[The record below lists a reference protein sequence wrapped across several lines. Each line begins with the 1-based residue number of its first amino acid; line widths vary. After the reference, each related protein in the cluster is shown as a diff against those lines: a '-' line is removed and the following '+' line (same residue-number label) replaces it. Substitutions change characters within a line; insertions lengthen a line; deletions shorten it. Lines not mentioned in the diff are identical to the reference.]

1 MNDAG
6 AQRGA
11 LSQHLAGRMATALFV
26 GGGIGTLASALLPT
40 AQGVDRGGVIVVGL
54 MAMGVGITAWYV
66 PWQRWS
72 ERATLWLVPVAFGLI
87 ALANHFAGA
96 EPFRY
101 GIFFVVSF
109 AWIGFAHRRGTSVV
123 FSPLLALAY
132 LLPLYTTDNATPTA
146 LASLALVGPIC
157 LAVGESMAWIS
168 ERLRVAEIDLRRI
181 HGDARFRSLIQNSSD
196 VIVILEP
203 DLTIRYETPSIE
215 RVLGHSVEE
224 RLGRTPLDIIH
235 PDDAP
240 SVQTTL
246 EQVTLN
252 AGVERRFECR
262 ARHADGSWHV
272 VQGIAKNMIDHEPVG
287 GVVVTYRDITDQK
300 ELEEQLRRQ
309 AFHDDLTG
317 LPNRALFIERL
328 QHAIDRLARQ
338 SAPIAVLFIDLDDFK
353 TVNDSL
359 GHTAGDRLLAAVA
372 KRARACL
379 RSVDTIARLGGDEF
393 AVLLEDVADAEVP
406 SQVAGRILAAVRR
419 PLRLDRQELS
429 IGASIGIAVAHSPKQ
444 TAADLLRN
452 ADLAMYS
459 AKDHGKGCVEV
470 FETKLKRAATARLR
484 LRLDLE
490 RALDAGE
497 FALRY
502 QPLVNLG
509 TGALVGMEALARWHH
524 PRRGEMMPGD
534 FIGLAEESG
543 LILPL
548 GRWVLSEA
556 CRQARTWQ
564 TEGIGQPG
572 ALAVSVNVSVRQ
584 IHDPGFADD
593 VATTLGRLDLDPGLL
608 TLEITE
614 SVLMQ
619 DTTLTQ
625 SSLGRLKAVGVRLV
639 IDDFG
644 TGYSSLSY
652 LRRFPIDGVKIDRSF
667 IDAVDTD
674 RQEADLVRSIITL
687 SRRLKLETVAEGIER
702 WGQLA
707 RLRALGADIGQGYY
721 LSTPLEA
728 SEVADFVRCFNLEE
742 RAIGREA

>member
-1 MNDAG
+1 MNVG
-6 AQRGA
+6 GGPREA

-26 GGGIGTLASALLPT
+26 GGGIGTLASTLLPT
-40 AQGVDRGGVIVVGL
+40 AQSVDRVGVLVVGL
-54 MAMGVGITAWYV
+54 TAVGVGIKAWYL

-72 ERATLWLVPVAFGLI
+72 ERATLWLVPVAFALI

-109 AWIGFAHRRGTSVV
+109 AWIGFAHRPGTSLA
-123 FSPLLALAY
+123 FTPLLVVAY
-132 LLPLYTTDNATPTA
+132 LLPLVTTGSATPTA
-146 LASLALVGPIC
+146 LASLVMVGPIC

-181 HGDARFRSLIQNSSD
+181 HGDTRFRSLIQNSSD
-196 VIVILEP
+196 VIMILEP

-215 RVLGHSVEE
+215 RVLGHSVGE
-224 RLGRTPLDIIH
+224 RIGRTPLDIVH
-235 PDDAP
+235 PEDAA
-240 SVQTTL
+240 SVQAVL
-246 EQVTLN
+246 EQVALGE
-252 AGVERRFECR
+252 GVERRFECR
-262 ARHADGSWHV
+262 VRHSDDSWHV
-272 VQGIAKNMIDHEPVG
+272 VQAIAKNMIDHESVG
-287 GVVVTYRDITDQK
+287 GMVVNYRDITDQK
-300 ELEEQLRRQ
+300 ALEEQLRRQ

-328 QHAIDRLARQ
+328 QHAIDRLGRQ
-338 SAPIAVLFIDLDDFK
+338 RTPIAVLFIDLDDFK

-359 GHTAGDRLLAAVA
+359 GHTTGDRLLVAVA
-372 KRARACL
+372 KRARDCL

-406 SQVAGRILAAVRR
+406 SDIAARILASLRR
-419 PLRLDRQELS
+419 PLHLHRQELT

-444 TAADLLRN
+444 MASDLLRN

-470 FETKLKRAATARLR
+470 FQPKLKRAATTRLR
-484 LRLDLE
+484 LKVDLQ

-497 FALRY
+497 FNLRY
-502 QPLVNLG
+502 QPLVRLSSG
-509 TGALVGMEALARWHH
+509 ELVGMEALARWHH
-524 PRRGEMMPGD
+524 PRRGELLPGE

-548 GRWVLSEA
+548 GRWVLLEA
-556 CRQARTWQ
+556 CRQARMWQ
-564 TEGIGQPG
+564 TDGLGQPHPLG
-572 ALAVSVNVSVRQ
+572 VSVNVSVRQ
-584 IHDPGFADD
+584 LQDPALPGD
-593 VATTLGRLDLDPGLL
+593 VASALERFGLDPGLL

-619 DTTLTQ
+619 DTGLTQ
-625 SSLGRLKAVGVRLV
+625 ESLRRLKAVGVRLV

-652 LRRFPIDGVKIDRSF
+652 IRRFPIDGVKVDRSF

-674 RQEADLVRSIITL
+674 REEADLVRSIITL

-721 LSTPLEA
+721 LATPLEA
-728 SEVADFVRCFNLEE
+728 SAVADFVRCFTLEE
-742 RAIGREA
+742 HAVGREA

>member
-1 MNDAG
+1 MRSAEG
-6 AQRGA
+6 PREA
-11 LSQHLAGRMATALFV
+11 LSQRLAGRMATALFV
-26 GGGIGTLASALLPT
+26 GGGSGTLASALLPT
-40 AQGVDRGGVIVVGL
+40 AQSIDLAGVVGVGL
-54 MAMGVGITAWYV
+54 TAVAVGVTAWYL

-72 ERATLWLVPVAFGLI
+72 ERATLWLVPIAFTLI

-109 AWIGFAHRRGTSVV
+109 AWIGFAHRPGTSTA
-123 FSPLLALAY
+123 FSPLLVLAY
-132 LLPLYTTDNATPTA
+132 LLPLYTTGNATPAA
-146 LASLALVGPIC
+146 LASLVLVGPIC

-196 VIVILEP
+196 VIMILEP
-203 DLTIRYETPSIE
+203 DLTIRYETASIE
-215 RVLGHSVEE
+215 RVLGHPVEE
-224 RLGRTPLDIIH
+224 RLGRTPLDIVH
-235 PDDAP
+235 PEDAV
-240 SVQTTL
+240 SVQTVL
-246 EQVTLN
+246 EQVVLTH
-252 AGVERRFECR
+252 GVERRFECR
-262 ARHADGSWHV
+262 VRHADGSWHV
-272 VQGIAKNMIDHEPVG
+272 VQAIANNMIDLEPIG
-287 GVVVTYRDITDQK
+287 GVVVNYRDISEQK
-300 ELEEQLRRQ
+300 ALEDQLRRQ

-317 LPNRALFIERL
+317 LPNRALFVERL
-328 QHAIDRLARQ
+328 SHAIERLARQ

-359 GHTAGDRLLAAVA
+359 GHTVGDRLLQAIAL
-372 KRARACL
+372 RARDCL
-379 RSVDTIARLGGDEF
+379 RSADTIARLGGDEF
-393 AVLLEDVADAEVP
+393 AVLLEDVADTEMP
-406 SQVAGRILAAVRR
+406 SMVAGRILAAVRR
-419 PLRLDRQELS
+419 PLRLDRRELT
-429 IGASIGIAVAHSPKQ
+429 IGASIGIAFGHSPKQ

-470 FETKLKRAATARLR
+470 FQPKLKRAATTRLR
-484 LRLDLE
+484 LKVDLE
-490 RALDAGE
+490 RALDGGE

-502 QPLVNLG
+502 QPLVHLA
-509 TGALVGMEALARWHH
+509 TGDLVGMEALARWHH
-524 PRRGEMMPGD
+524 PRRGELLPGD
-534 FIGLAEESG
+534 FIPLAEESG

-564 TEGIGQPG
+564 AQGLAQPHP
-572 ALAVSVNVSVRQ
+572 LAVSVNVSVRQ
-584 IHDPGFADD
+584 LHDPGFADD
-593 VATTLGRLDLDPGLL
+593 VARTLERTKLDPGLL

-625 SSLGRLKAVGVRLV
+625 HSLGRLKAVGVRLV

-652 LRRFPIDGVKIDRSF
+652 LRRFPIDGLKIDRSF

-674 RQEADLVRSIITL
+674 RDEADLVRSIITL

-707 RLRALGADIGQGYY
+707 KLRALGADIGQGYY
-721 LSTPLEA
+721 LATPLEA
-728 SEVADFVRCFNLEE
+728 LAVADFVRCFNLEE
-742 RAIGREA
+742 HAVGREA